1 MYLTFRFDRNAHL
14 LCVGTI
20 ILYILADSKD
30 KEPVIARLMKDGD
43 ASAQKALY
51 CTYAGY
57 LTGVCTRYLSDPE
70 DVKDVLHDSFLLIFS
85 SMTTFEYRGSG
96 SLKAWLT
103 KIVINTS
110 LQFIRHT
117 YRKEIL
123 YDSPDPEETEPDE
136 PPLLDGL
143 TMETLHKMIRELPP
157 GYRTVF
163 NLYVFEQKTHKEIA
177 SLLNIKEASSASQF
191 HRAKSLLATRIK
203 TLQSNNP

>member
-1 MYLTFRFDRNAHL
+1 
-14 LCVGTI
+14 
-20 ILYILADSKD
+20 
-30 KEPVIARLMKDGD
+30 MKDGD